1 MEGWGEQSDLL
12 VRLSA
17 SSSVTWPPKTTFL
30 IASDG
35 CAEGSEASS
44 VGQSG
49 KMQRLVEGIVRR
61 KAKTGSATW
70 PGRRGGDG
78 VAGARPWPWG
88 CGHASRSAVEVWE
101 LLTGAARSISCSSCP
116 LALLL
121 LPARTAPLPLSR
133 RFVAF
138 SL

>member
-1 MEGWGEQSDLL
+1 MKRAGIGGWGEQSDLL

-49 KMQRLVEGIVRR
+49 KMQRLVEGRVRR
-61 KAKTGSATW
+61 KAKTGSA
-70 PGRRGGDG
+70 
-78 VAGARPWPWG
+78 
-88 CGHASRSAVEVWE
+88 SY
-101 LLTGAARSISCSSCP
+101 LTGAARRRRRGGGGA
-116 LALLL
+116 LALGLRPREQVGRGGVGAPHRRRPVHLLLL
-121 LPARTAPLPLSR
+121 LPVRTAPLPLSR

>member
-1 MEGWGEQSDLL
+1 MGGWGKQSDLL

-35 CAEGSEASS
+35 CVQGPSGSI
-44 VGQSG
+44 QSG
-49 KMQRLVEGIVRR
+49 RPRR
-61 KAKTGSATW
+61 RCSDSWGEREEEEEEDSE
-70 PGRRGGDG
+70 DG
-78 VAGARPWPWG
+78 ECYLA
-88 CGHASRSAVEVWE
+88 
-101 LLTGAARSISCSSCP
+101 GAARRRGRGGGGA
-116 LALLL
+116 LALGLRPREQVGRGGVGAPHRRRPVHLLLL